1 MYLSMMNLG
10 DCHDPKG
17 LEDMCVAGA
26 VRNYTT
32 QLMHYRE
39 GSSDRR
45 CMNYVDENKFYILVI
60 LSFNFFT

>member
-1 MYLSMMNLG
+1 MMNVG

-17 LEDMCVAGA
+17 LEDLCVAGA
-26 VRNYTT
+26 VQNFTT

-45 CMNYVDENKFYILVI
+45 REYELFQRKLFELLKN
-60 LSFNFFT
+60 